1 MGKPTGLGY
10 EGPVGLEGQEGFE
23 QPAWQLAQAAC
34 PVVLVW
40 LILCVF
46 GEQALWRLVH
56 SMAKLAVLL
65 PSLCLPL

>member
-1 MGKPTGLGY
+1 MGKPAGVGY
-10 EGPVGLEGQEGFE
+10 EGPVGLEGPPGFE

-40 LILCVF
+40 LVLCVF

-56 SMAKLAVLL
+56 SMAKLALL
-65 PSLCLPL
+65 LAVLPL